1 MVITGSEFLLVSLS
15 GTSVDIQCVNLGFHN
30 QEFCSS
36 GTGTSHSWSKE
47 FRTLCLDN
55 IRIQEVKEADDG
67 EYVCDGNQ

>member
-1 MVITGSEFLLVSLS
+1 MVITGSEFLLASLS

-36 GTGTSHSWSKE
+36 GTGTSHSKE
-47 FRTLCLDN
+47 FRTLCLN
-55 IRIQEVKEADDG
+55 TIRIQEVKEADDG